1 MIDPRAPWSC
11 RAVSQTA
18 PCADSRLAWDTLRG
32 PVPCTSIASCT
43 FQDQD
48 KGRALPAICKLRA
61 SMMFFQETTLRHVYS
76 RHWTQK
82 NIFIFCPFF
91 FFFFRFFTKVWLIC
105 HVLSI
110 SVVQPSDPAHG
121 SSQSRGWIGATAAGL
136 HHSHSNA
143 GSAFCKLHHS
153 SRQHWI
159 LNPLSGTRDQNHILV
174 DTSQALFHY
183 STTGTPKIKR
193 N

>member
-110 SVVQPSDPAHG
+110 SVVQPSDPVPCAVQQD
-121 SSQSRGWIGATAAGL
+121 SIAQPFQCNSL
-136 HHSHSNA
+136 HLLIICVNLED
-143 GSAFCKLHHS
+143 AF
-153 SRQHWI
+153 
-159 LNPLSGTRDQNHILV
+159 G
-174 DTSQALFHY
+174 
-183 STTGTPKIKR
+183 
-193 N
+193 